1 MKEKV
6 MLKSLRQTA
15 IILGLLALGSCGT
28 LTPSQQSTV
37 TGGAV
42 GAAAGTVSTVIL
54 GGCLPCGTAI
64 GGAIGAGTGY
74 AIEQINQQLAK

>member
-1 MKEKV
+1 
-6 MLKSLRQTA
+6 MLKFFSRSLAVSGMILLTA
-15 IILGLLALGSCGT
+15 CGT
-28 LTPSQQSTV
+28 LTPSQQATM
-37 TGGAV
+37 TGGVV

-74 AIEQINQQLAK
+74 AVEQINQQLGK